1 MIEANKPKVFASA
14 VRFGAGSGMAPEAVA
29 EFTGNALSTE
39 PADNAT
45 IKDAR
50 PVIKANLGSLGEVD
64 PASLA
69 MRVSSLGAVNA
80 KYDPASKS
88 YSFQPAAKLHDNHY
102 TVIVTGK
109 AKGKKV
115 EARWG
120 FTVDTKEEKP

>member
-1 MIEANKPKVFASA
+1 MVSWARVCDRPSCI
-14 VRFGAGSGMAPEAVA
+14 AVA
-29 EFTGNALSTE
+29 A
-39 PADNAT
+39 
-45 IKDAR
+45 
-50 PVIKANLGSLGEVD
+50 
-64 PASLA
+64 ASLA